1 MRIRGGSGLG
11 DSLYVRPIA
20 EHFAAKGQQV
30 TALTNYP
37 DIYLGSKVGTE
48 PFSRTNC
55 QVVAHYVNGK
65 SKTDT
70 TQWQDVCAAAG
81 VNIPMRFDWLIQN
94 QALADRIQRAAT
106 GRRIILAHGGR
117 APMGRADGFAMELLP
132 QKSAF
137 DNVLANLK
145 DCLVVS
151 IGGTDGVCYSLKTE
165 IDLTGNTTVSDML
178 DLAWICHGVVA
189 QCSFAIP
196 LAECFDKKLLA
207 IWSHRVQY
215 SSQAYIKTITPQK
228 VLSKASSTWVRDD
241 WDHARITEAVDTF
254 RGLKI

>member
-20 EHFAAKGQQV
+20 EHFAEKGQQV

-37 DIYLGSKVGTE
+37 DIYRGSKISTE

-81 VNIPMRFDWLIQN
+81 VNIPMRFDWAIQN
-94 QALADRIQRAAT
+94 QNLVDQIQRAAN

-117 APMGRADGFAMELLP
+117 APMGRSDGFAMELLP
-132 QKSAF
+132 AQWAF
-137 DNVLANLK
+137 DDVLK
-145 DCLVVS
+145 GVSDYLVVS
-151 IGGTDGVCYSLKTE
+151 IGGIDGARYQLTAE
-165 IDLTGNTTVSDML
+165 IDLTGKTSVADML
-178 DLAWICHGVVA
+178 DLAWICDGVVA
-189 QCSFAIP
+189 QCSFAVP
-196 LAECFDKKLLA
+196 MAECFDKPLLA
-207 IWSHRVQY
+207 VWSERAKA
-215 SSQAYIKTITPQK
+215 SNQAYIKTITPQK
-228 VLSKASSTWVRDD
+228 VLSKPSSRWVMDD
-241 WDHARITEAVDTF
+241 WDQVRITEAVDAF
-254 RGLKI
+254 RQF

>member
-20 EHFAAKGQQV
+20 EHFAEKGQQV

-37 DIYLGSKVGTE
+37 DIYRGTKINTE

-55 QVVAHYVNGK
+55 HVVAHYVNGK

-81 VNIPMRFDWLIQN
+81 VNIPMRFDWSIQN
-94 QALADRIQRAAT
+94 QSLVDQIQRAAN

-117 APMGRADGFAMELLP
+117 APMGRSDGFAMELLP
-132 QKSAF
+132 AQWVFEDTLKSM
-137 DNVLANLK
+137 K

-151 IGGTDGVCYSLKTE
+151 IGGTDGVRYQLSAE
-165 IDLTGNTTVSDML
+165 IDLTGKTTVSDML
-178 DLAWICHGVVA
+178 DLAWICTGVVA
-189 QCSFAIP
+189 QCSFAVP
-196 LAECFDKKLLA
+196 MAECFDKPLLA
-207 IWSHRVQY
+207 VWSERAKA
-215 SSQAYIKTITPQK
+215 SNQAYIRTITPQK
-228 VLSKASSTWVRDD
+228 VLSKPSSRWVMDD
-241 WDHARITEAVDTF
+241 WDQVRITEAVDAF
-254 RGLKI
+254 RQF